1 MAERYD
7 QAEGLRRIFSAPR
20 GRAVAVFAGS
30 RGAGATTCVVNLA
43 TAFAEQGVR
52 VLAVDENRGRNIAE
66 LLGLAHRRD
75 FRDAMEGHCELGD
88 VLLSAPGGVGVIAAA
103 EAVRRLSR
111 GDRHSNERAFQSFLK
126 LKETADVVLLD
137 ARNDADEP
145 SSFAAAAQDV
155 VVVVSTASAS
165 ITGGYGIV
173 KRMMRRHDH
182 MRFHLLVNCAEG
194 DRVAKQ
200 VQVNIATAASRHL
213 GVDFDY
219 VAAVSREPGLGT
231 STRATARDSRAAAT
245 TIARFHTHAAA
256 ILGAASSQKYS
267 VRLDNFLQ
275 RAIYGKHVVGA
286 GV

>member
-43 TAFAEQGVR
+43 AALAQQGRR

-75 FRDAMEGHCELGD
+75 FRDAVEGRCDLGE

-103 EAVRRLSR
+103 DAARKLSH
-111 GDRHSNERAFQSFLK
+111 GDHRSKERALQSFLK
-126 LKETADVVLLD
+126 LDETADVVLLD

-145 SSFAAAAQDV
+145 SSFAAAAQDI

-165 ITGGYGIV
+165 IMGGYAIV
-173 KRMMRRHDH
+173 KRMLLRRDRK
-182 MRFHLLVNCAEG
+182 RFHLLVNCADS
-194 DRVAKQ
+194 DRVATQ
-200 VQVNIATAASRHL
+200 VQANIATAASKHL
-213 GVDFDY
+213 GIDFDY
-219 VAAVSREPGLGT
+219 VGAVPRDPGLGT
-231 STRATARDSRAAAT
+231 STRIRGRDSRAVASTA
-245 TIARFHTHAAA
+245 ARFHAHAAA
-256 ILGAASSQKYS
+256 ISRAAASQKCS
-267 VRLDNFLQ
+267 TRIDNFLQ
-275 RAIYGKHVVGA
+275 RAIYGNAVGA